1 MNEWEMTEEQLNQ
14 LLLQEQLENNAYE
27 WQRRQEELAANYDFD
42 YGDVKQ

>member
-14 LLLQEQLENNAYE
+14 LLLQEQLENDAYE
-27 WQRRQEELAANYDFD
+27 WQRRQEELTANYDFD